1 MLGYVRLI
9 AYIGSCERDRPV
21 VGKACFISFLENGRN
36 IGGTSFVDHLCNVYL
51 SSACNCFR
59 LCSLLLCGHLLGKG

>member
-1 MLGYVRLI
+1 MYLLNKHSKLRFTRPPGVEAMLDYVRLI

-36 IGGTSFVDHLCNVYL
+36 IGGTLV
-51 SSACNCFR
+51 
-59 LCSLLLCGHLLGKG
+59 